1 MLPPRQV
8 TWLGLGESFEVNP
21 QLVFG
26 VMDKR
31 TLDQFGKAMRAQRDE
46 LQSRLT
52 RTKEGR
58 VDAKDE
64 GDRAAASVASEM
76 SAAQQ
81 SQAHRMIRALNAA
94 IARLEAGNFGQC
106 LNCGQEIELKRLRAL
121 PWARYCVTCQELIER

>member
-81 SQAHRMIRALNAA
+81 SQAHSMIRALNAA

>member
-1 MLPPRQV
+1 
-8 TWLGLGESFEVNP
+8 
-21 QLVFG
+21 
-26 VMDKR
+26 MDKR

-81 SQAHRMIRALNAA
+81 SQAHSMIRALNAA

>member
-81 SQAHRMIRALNAA
+81 SQAHSMIRALNAA
-94 IARLEAGNFGQC
+94 IARLEAGNFG
-106 LNCGQEIELKRLRAL
+106 
-121 PWARYCVTCQELIER
+121 